1 MLGALCLDLESGDKK
16 PPWMKEALNSDNS
29 VRPRQA
35 PLSGETFYITRG
47 MFLYF
52 SHPKFQLICKFGNY
66 LPIQTA
72 PAVLEVDLGDR
83 SRSSSR
89 PPPPPSSAA
98 STQPRPPLTS
108 YRRNGRRGS
117 RGKFSVLGNL
127 RNAEWPC
134 REMTNFHCYLM
145 IGLTGF
151 FIFWL
156 LLLLRDRD
164 KQSLAFSSFVQ
175 L

>member
-1 MLGALCLDLESGDKK
+1 MLGALCLDLESGDRK
-16 PPWMKEALNSDNS
+16 PPRMKEALNSDNS

-35 PLSGETFYITRG
+35 PLSGETFYIPG
-47 MFLYF
+47 ECF
-52 SHPKFQLICKFGNY
+52 STFPTPSSNYICKLGNS
-66 LPIQTA
+66 LPMQTA

-89 PPPPPSSAA
+89 PPPPSSAA
-98 STQPRPPLTS
+98 STQPPPPPPLTS
-108 YRRNGRRGS
+108 YRRGRGRRDS
-117 RGKFSVLGNL
+117 GKFSLGNL

>member
-1 MLGALCLDLESGDKK
+1 MISLLFPPQVVTIYKLG
-16 PPWMKEALNSDNS
+16 NS
-29 VRPRQA
+29 
-35 PLSGETFYITRG
+35 
-47 MFLYF
+47 
-52 SHPKFQLICKFGNY
+52 
-66 LPIQTA
+66 LPIQTV

-89 PPPPPSSAA
+89 PPPPSSAA
-98 STQPRPPLTS
+98 STQLPPPPPPAPPLTS
-108 YRRNGRRGS
+108 YRRGRGRRDS
-117 RGKFSVLGNL
+117 GKFSLGNL

-156 LLLLRDRD
+156 LLLLRDLD
-164 KQSLAFSSFVQ
+164 KQSLAFSFGIRTLEQ
-175 L
+175 Y